1 MCIRDSPY
9 NDLPVITSSDSLLA
23 TEDEFISFN
32 FAGYDPEGLPISW
45 SVDLLPSW
53 LSMEG
58 DDVSGVP
65 LEGDLDTMFTL
76 FAYDG
81 LLSDSLEIHVYVNPV
96 NDMPMITS
104 HDIDTAYVDEHF
116 VYYPFA
122 MDPEDSTLTWE
133 LYNAPDWM
141 TLIGDSIY
149 GMVSRGSMT
158 HFSLL

>member
-1 MCIRDSPY
+1 
-9 NDLPVITSSDSLLA
+9 
-23 TEDEFISFN
+23 
-32 FAGYDPEGLPISW
+32 
-45 SVDLLPSW
+45 
-53 LSMEG
+53 MEG

-65 LEGDLDTMFTL
+65 LEGNLDTMFTL

-133 LYNAPDWM
+133 LYNGPDWM

-149 GMVSRGSMT
+149 GMVSRGSDDTFFTFVVSDGDLTDTMT
-158 HFSLL
+158 VDLEVIDINYPPEITFIPLQGEFHNLSKNFNLL